1 MPVNPVIDRV
11 SSAIHGR
18 IDAAKAAGNNKL
30 AQRWM
35 RELGSLTGGRSP
47 EVMSEI
53 AFDPAAFERLAIYAA
68 QKVRRMIGAFVGYF
82 ALSVYHLPWG
92 VALGLGMAAAWVLG
106 GLIEKMAFRP
116 LRSAGHMPPLLITI
130 GLSIILK
137 DLAVI
142 VFGAENRPVPSV
154 YETTI
159 RVGGVSVSVLQL
171 VILGLAGALVLAL
184 QLLLKST
191 KIGRAMR
198 ATAQDHEAAYA
209 MGVNVN
215 RVFNISFALASALGG
230 AAGVMV
236 GIYYNTVY
244 PAMGGTA
251 GLKGFAACIF
261 GGLTS
266 IPGASAAF
274 RGGVVAYAADLK
286 AAVLGVPDDLLE
298 RRGAVDAAVAE
309 AMAEG
314 ARTRMWTTVGV
325 ATTGVAGPDPAEGK
339 PVGTVYV
346 AVAGPARTTSRA
358 LALAGARDVIR
369 MATVESV
376 LALLIATM
384 REEED

>member
-1 MPVNPVIDRV
+1 MLLSQVVN
-11 SSAIHGR
+11 G
-18 IDAAKAAGNNKL
+18 L
-30 AQRWM
+30 TQ
-35 RELGSLTGGRSP
+35 GSLYALVAIGFVIIFGTMNLVTFAHG
-47 EVMSEI
+47 EV
-53 AFDPAAFERLAIYAA
+53 Y
-68 QKVRRMIGAFVGYF
+68 MIGAFVGYF

-92 VALGLGMAAAWVLG
+92 VALGLGMAAAWILG
-106 GLIEKMAFRP
+106 ALIEKMAFRP
-116 LRSAGHMPPLLITI
+116 LRGTGHMPSLLITI

-154 YETTI
+154 YEANI
-159 RVGGVSVSVLQL
+159 QVAGVSVSVLQL

-184 QLLLKST
+184 RLLLHGT

-215 RVFNISFALASALGG
+215 RVFNVAFALASALGG

-266 IPGASAAF
+266 IPGAILGALVI
-274 RGGVVAYAADLK
+274 GVTESVSSQFLALDL
-286 AAVLGVPDDLLE
+286 AMLGVFIIFVFVLVFKP
-298 RRGAVDAAVAE
+298 
-309 AMAEG
+309 
-314 ARTRMWTTVGV
+314 
-325 ATTGVAGPDPAEGK
+325 TGILGSGK
-339 PVGTVYV
+339 AY
-346 AVAGPARTTSRA
+346 
-358 LALAGARDVIR
+358 
-369 MATVESV
+369 
-376 LALLIATM
+376 
-384 REEED
+384 